1 MKKLT
6 LFCFFGLFVWA
17 AQVGEVLPHLVL
29 EGQEGGLVDGR
40 AFDSQILSSK
50 TYLVIYSDPDKKD
63 LNDEFFHKVKKA
75 HFDRSR
81 YGSIAI
87 VNMQAT
93 WLPSFLLQAILKKK
107 QKAYPDTIYV
117 KDKKKVLVK
126 KWGLAD
132 NDQVVMIVQKGKVL
146 FVKNGKL
153 SPKEQMRAFEIL
165 RRSVNG
171 TNR

>member
-6 LFCFFGLFVWA
+6 LFFALGLLVWGA
-17 AQVGEVLPHLVL
+17 KVGEMLPHLVL
-29 EGQEGGLVDGR
+29 EGKEGGLVDGR
-40 AFDSQILSSK
+40 SFDSRILSSK

-63 LNDEFFHKVKKA
+63 LNEEFFQKVKKA

-93 WLPSFLLQAILKKK
+93 WLPNFLLQAILKKK
-107 QKAYPDTIYV
+107 QKSYPDTIYV
-117 KDKKKVLVK
+117 KDKKRVLVK
-126 KWGLAD
+126 KWGVAD
-132 NDQVVMIVQKGKVL
+132 NDQVVMIVKRGKVL

-153 SPKEQMRAFEIL
+153 GPKEQSRALEIL
-165 RRSVNG
+165 QRSVDG

>member
-1 MKKLT
+1 MKKIA
-6 LFCFFGLFVWA
+6 LFFALGVLVWA
-17 AQVGEVLPHLVL
+17 AKVGEVLPHLML
-29 EGQEGGLVDGR
+29 QGKEGGLVDGR
-40 AFDSQILSSK
+40 PFDSRILSSK

-63 LNDEFFHKVKKA
+63 LNEEFFQKVKKA

-87 VNMQAT
+87 VNMQVT
-93 WLPSFLLQAILKKK
+93 WLPNFLLQAILKKK
-107 QKAYPDTIYV
+107 QKSYPDTIYV
-117 KDKKKVLVK
+117 KDKKRVLVK

-132 NDQVVMIVQKGKVL
+132 NDQVVMIVKRGKVL

-153 SPKEQMRAFEIL
+153 NPKEQSRALKIL
-165 RRSVNG
+165 QRSVHG